1 MAWKINWCRIV
12 GVIGTLCGCAGIMTA
27 GLWYGSSKQIPVY
40 DRNGNCIANL
50 FVENGELQYE
60 CVEEY
65 EAYVDI
71 VRKEFVDVVKERLE
85 EKTVVETA
93 ESGSFEIR
101 TGFSEKTMAALSEAY
116 ENNADLMIGNSAA
129 AVSDIKGCMTACLS
143 RSSAGEN
150 YNYVNIPAYAGSAI
164 KPLSVYTPALE
175 DSTVTWSSMYRDSAY
190 AMVEDGNGKMTEWP
204 ANTEPYTDQMIT
216 IEEAVAE
223 SNNAVA
229 VKVLKDNGA
238 EKSCQFLEDAFG
250 ISTDQETEIMK
261 EEGED
266 RILGNIALGFLE
278 GGVTVQQ
285 MTGAYQIFANGGA
298 YYEPHAITEIRD
310 DGNVYYTP
318 SGEGTQ
324 VISRETAYIM
334 NRLMRGVVLNGT
346 GTSAQIEGVDVCGK
360 TGTSEYGDHWFA
372 GITPEYVCVVWH
384 EAENE
389 ESSTDRSVQVFHDTV
404 TALESEKGMEYPQPD
419 SVNEIPYCEKSGLL
433 RNMSCQNISTGYY
446 TADNMPEICN
456 KCR

>member
-229 VKVLKDNGA
+229 VKVLKD
-238 EKSCQFLEDAFG
+238 
-250 ISTDQETEIMK
+250 
-261 EEGED
+261 
-266 RILGNIALGFLE
+266 
-278 GGVTVQQ
+278 
-285 MTGAYQIFANGGA
+285 
-298 YYEPHAITEIRD
+298 
-310 DGNVYYTP
+310 
-318 SGEGTQ
+318 
-324 VISRETAYIM
+324 
-334 NRLMRGVVLNGT
+334 
-346 GTSAQIEGVDVCGK
+346 
-360 TGTSEYGDHWFA
+360 
-372 GITPEYVCVVWH
+372 
-384 EAENE
+384 
-389 ESSTDRSVQVFHDTV
+389 
-404 TALESEKGMEYPQPD
+404 
-419 SVNEIPYCEKSGLL
+419 
-433 RNMSCQNISTGYY
+433 
-446 TADNMPEICN
+446 
-456 KCR
+456 

>member
-1 MAWKINWCRIV
+1 MAWKINRRRV
-12 GVIGTLCGCAGIMTA
+12 AGVIGTLCGCTGIVAA
-27 GLWYGSSKQIPVY
+27 GLWYRTQERIPVY
-40 DRNGNCIANL
+40 DRDGNQIAEL
-50 FVENGELQYE
+50 FLENRQLQYE
-60 CVEEY
+60 CAEEY

-71 VRKEFVDVVKERLE
+71 VRNEFADVLE
-85 EKTVVETA
+85 ERSEEELA
-93 ESGSFEIR
+93 DEIMESGSFEVV
-101 TGFSEKTMAALSEAY
+101 TGFSKKTMTALLEAY
-116 ENNADLMIGNSAA
+116 ENNEDLMLRNSAA
-129 AVSDIKGCMTACLS
+129 VVSDTEGCMLACFS
-143 RSSAGEN
+143 NSSAGEN

-164 KPLSVYTPALE
+164 KPLSVYAPALE
-175 DSTVTWSSMYRDSAY
+175 NGTITWSSMYRDTAY
-190 AMVEDGNGKMTEWP
+190 ALVEDSNGKMAEWP

-266 RILGNIALGFLE
+266 RILGNIALGYLE

-334 NRLMRGVVLNGT
+334 NRLIRGVVLNGT

-372 GITPEYVCVVWH
+372 GITPEHVCVVWH

-419 SVNEIPYCEKSGLL
+419 GVNEIPYCEKSGLL